1 MAAPITVAPI
11 NHWLAKTVE
20 SVLEPDLPI
29 CDPHHHFWDG
39 RDDRV
44 EPRYMLAELL
54 ADTDS
59 GHNIVSTVFI
69 EARAMYRADSP
80 MEMRPVGEV
89 EFVQG
94 IAAQSASGMYSRVKA
109 AHGIVGHANLHLGD
123 DVRRVLEALQA
134 ASPNR
139 FKGIRHGVGWD
150 PHPEIPIV
158 GAYPMPDQM
167 ASEDYRAG
175 ARVLSDM
182 GLSLDVSLLHP
193 QLPELVDFAR
203 TVPDLTIVLNHVGGL
218 MRIGPYAV
226 NPDEVMANWRSGI
239 AAVAQCP
246 NVVVKLGGVGMP
258 RLGYDFHQRETPVGS
273 QELAAAIDPVM
284 RYCIEQFGPSR
295 CMFESNFPVD
305 KESFSYCVMWN
316 AFKRVSAD
324 FSPSERAD
332 LFHDTA
338 ARAYRLA

>member
-1 MAAPITVAPI
+1 MAAPI
-11 NHWLAKTVE
+11 NDWLAKTVE
-20 SVLEPDLPI
+20 PALEPGLPI

-69 EARAMYRADSP
+69 EARAMYRADPP
-80 MEMRPVGEV
+80 MELRPVGEV

-94 IAAQSASGMYSRVKA
+94 IAAQSASGMYSRTRA
-109 AHGIVGHANLHLGD
+109 AHGIVGHANLHLGT

-158 GAYPMPDQM
+158 GAYPMPDQL

-193 QLPELVDFAR
+193 QLPELADFASS
-203 TVPDLTIVLNHVGGL
+203 VPDLTIVLNHVGGL
-218 MRIGPYAV
+218 MRIGPYAA

-239 AAVAQCP
+239 GAVAQCP
-246 NVVVKLGGVGMP
+246 NVVIKLGGVGMP
-258 RLGYDFHQRETPVGS
+258 RLGYDFHQREKPVGS
-273 QELAAAIDPVM
+273 EELAAAIDPVM
-284 RYCIEQFGPSR
+284 RYCIEQFGPNR

-324 FSPSERAD
+324 FSASERAD

-338 ARAYRLA
+338 ARAYRLG

>member
-1 MAAPITVAPI
+1 MAAPI
-11 NHWLAKTVE
+11 NDWLAKTVE
-20 SVLEPDLPI
+20 PALEPDLPI

-59 GHNIVSTVFI
+59 GHNIASTVFI
-69 EARAMYRADSP
+69 EARAMYRADPP
-80 MEMRPVGEV
+80 MELRPVGEV

-94 IAAQSASGMYSRVKA
+94 IAAQSASGMYSRTRA

-158 GAYPMPDQM
+158 GAYPMPNQL
-167 ASEDYRAG
+167 ASDDYRAG
-175 ARVLSDM
+175 ARVLAEM

-193 QLPELVDFAR
+193 QLPELADFAR
-203 TVPDLTIVLNHVGGL
+203 AVPNLTIVLNHVGGL
-218 MRIGPYAV
+218 MRIGPYAA
-226 NPDEVMANWRSGI
+226 NPDEVMANWRAGI

-246 NVVVKLGGVGMP
+246 NVVIKLGGVGMP

-273 QELAAAIDPVM
+273 EELAAAIDPVM
-284 RYCIEQFGPSR
+284 RHCIEQFGPNR

-316 AFKRVSAD
+316 AFKRMSAD
-324 FSPSERAD
+324 FSAGERAD

-338 ARAYRLA
+338 ARAYRLG